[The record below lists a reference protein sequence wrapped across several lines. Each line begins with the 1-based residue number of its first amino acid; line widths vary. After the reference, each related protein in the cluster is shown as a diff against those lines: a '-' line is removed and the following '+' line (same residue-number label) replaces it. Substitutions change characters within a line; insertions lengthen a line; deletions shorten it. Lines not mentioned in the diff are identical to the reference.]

1 MRDEGRLVLVAEPG
15 AGKTTRVPRA
25 LLDAG
30 LAGDGEIV
38 VLEPRRLAARM
49 AARRVAEELG
59 EPVGERVGWQ
69 VRFEDVSSPRTR
81 VRFVTEG
88 ILGRRL
94 HDDPCLRGISCVLL
108 DEFHERHL
116 HGDLALALLRRLRR
130 TARPDLLLAVMSAT
144 LEADAVA
151 RFLGVDVAS
160 VPGRMFPVDVRH
172 AERGSVSPE
181 HRPPEV
187 ASRVAQ
193 ALRGLLDEGPLDGD
207 VLVFLAGA
215 AEIRAAL
222 EACAPLRA
230 RHDLLL
236 VPLHGDLPAAEQDR
250 AVRSALRRKVILST
264 NVAETSVT
272 IDGVTTVIDTGLAR
286 VVRHSPWSG
295 LPSRRTARISRA
307 SATQRAGRAGRTR
320 PGRCLRLFT
329 KTDHD
334 ARPDHD
340 PPEIARADLAE
351 TVLAL
356 RASDGAAGDLEWL
369 EPPPPA
375 AVDAAV
381 ELLRRLGALGPAGD
395 VTPLGRRMLALPLHP
410 RLARLALE
418 ADALGKRDDGCLL
431 AALLAERDV
440 RTAERSSF
448 GGRAPTRR
456 VVAGSSDLLD
466 RLDAVRAVE
475 RRASDTATLGVDPG
489 ALHAVLRARDQIAAA
504 LRRLAGPD
512 SRAAASGRSGRRP
525 APKGLGGRAAEE
537 AAIRRPQGPDSGP
550 EPARGEEAAL
560 RAVLA
565 AFPDRVA
572 RRRSPRSEE
581 LLLCGGGAAR
591 LSDESTV
598 RDAELLVAV
607 DVEERPE
614 RMSSER
620 SLPLVRAASAVEP
633 EWLLE
638 MFSDRMS
645 ESEEVRFVAKAE
657 RVESS
662 RRLLYERLV
671 LHETRGPASGPEAG
685 RVLAQAALAAG
696 PDAFGDAD
704 ELAAWR
710 ARLEF
715 AAGLDPSLPRAA
727 DDDVAEALR
736 SLAAGRRSFA
746 EMRDAG
752 SGGLLGAL
760 RDRLTPAQR
769 SRLERLAPERVELAG
784 GRRLRVHYEAGRTP
798 WVESRLQDFFG
809 LATGPRAGDGRV
821 PLVLHLLAPSRRPVQ
836 ITTDLA
842 GFWERHYPAIRREL
856 MRRYPKHAWPE
867 NPRRG

>member
-1 MRDEGRLVLVAEPG
+1 MTPLPIDAALPDLVRRMRDDGRLVLVAEPG

-69 VRFEDVSSPRTR
+69 VRFEDVTSTRTR

-94 HDDPCLRGISCVLL
+94 VADPCLRGVSCVLL

-144 LEADAVA
+144 LEADSVA
-151 RFLGVDVAS
+151 HFLGVDVAS
-160 VPGRMFPVDVRH
+160 VPGRMFPVEVRH
-172 AERGSVSPE
+172 ADRGSVSPE
-181 HRPPEV
+181 LRPAEV
-187 ASRVAQ
+187 ASRVVA
-193 ALRGLLDEGPLDGD
+193 ALRGLLEEGPLDGD
-207 VLVFLAGA
+207 VLVFLPGA

-222 EACAPLRA
+222 DACAPLSS

-236 VPLHGDLPAAEQDR
+236 LPLHGDLAAADQDR
-250 AVRSALRRKVILST
+250 AVRPAPRRKVILAT

-272 IDGVTTVIDTGLAR
+272 IDGVTTVLDSGLAR

-307 SATQRAGRAGRTR
+307 SAAQRAGRAGRTR
-320 PGRCLRLFT
+320 PGRCLRLYA

-334 ARPDHD
+334 ARPEHD
-340 PPEIARADLAE
+340 PPEIVHADLAE

-356 RASDGAAGDLEWL
+356 RATEGAGDGLEWL
-369 EPPPPA
+369 DPPPPA
-375 AVDAAV
+375 ALDAAV

-410 RLARLALE
+410 RLARLVLE
-418 ADALGKRDDGCLL
+418 ADARGEGDEGCLL

-440 RTAERSSF
+440 RAGERSSF
-448 GGRAPTRR
+448 GGRAATRR
-456 VVAGSSDLLD
+456 IVAGPSDLLD
-466 RLDAVRAVE
+466 RLEAVRTVE
-475 RRASDTATLGVDPG
+475 RRASEADALGIDQG
-489 ALHAVLRARDQIAAA
+489 ALRAVLRARDQIAAA
-504 LRRLAGPD
+504 LHRIADP
-512 SRAAASGRSGRRP
+512 ARRP
-525 APKGLGGRAAEE
+525 SPAVPSKPTREE
-537 AAIRRPQGPDSGP
+537 DAT
-550 EPARGEEAAL
+550 L

-591 LSDESTV
+591 ISDESVV

-607 DVEERPE
+607 DAEERPGRKGAE
-614 RMSSER
+614 RA
-620 SLPLVRAASAVEP
+620 LPLVRAASAVEP
-633 EWLLE
+633 EWLLD
-638 MFSDRMS
+638 MFSDRMT
-645 ESEEVRFVAKAE
+645 ESEEVRFDAKAQ
-657 RVESS
+657 RVDSS

-671 LHETRGPASGPEAG
+671 LHETRGPASGPEAE
-685 RVLAQAALAAG
+685 RVLAEAALAAG
-696 PDAFGDAD
+696 PEAFGDVD
-704 ELAAWR
+704 ELSAWR
-710 ARLEF
+710 ARLAF
-715 AAGLDPSLPRAA
+715 AASLDPSLPPASDA
-727 DDDVAEALR
+727 DVREALR
-736 SLAAGRRSFA
+736 SLAADRRSFA
-746 EMRDAG
+746 EMREAE

-760 RDRLTPAQR
+760 RSRLTAEQR
-769 SRLERLAPERVELAG
+769 SRLERLAPERVNLAG
-784 GRRLRVHYEAGRTP
+784 GRKLRVHYEATAGP

-809 LATGPRAGDGRV
+809 LAAGPRVGDGRV

-842 GFWERHYPAIRREL
+842 GFWEKHYPAIRREL